1 MIYYVVVLLLGIII
15 VLLFALTKSR
25 QLQVSRDLDQTE
37 ENIML
42 QREDSKE
49 VTEKLFEVVES
60 IGFDTQQLLFLS
72 KDNEVAFE
80 NLIKSSHG
88 IARDMEENVA
98 NTEEVNANTNEI
110 ANHSKTLNAMV
121 IKMEE
126 VTESSIDM
134 LARNKSTLDSIN
146 FSVEALKNQICTASE
161 NNENLKDDSSLIY
174 KTVEYIRNISDQTN
188 LLALNAA
195 IEAARA
201 GEAGKGFAVVADE
214 VRKLAVET
222 QMATKEIEDVVSNI
236 STRIVNSSEAMKQ
249 CNYKMLE
256 VEEVVNET
264 TGVIHHME
272 KNIAEIKKYS
282 EDITNMA
289 KEQTYSI
296 TEIEHAMDEVST
308 TVQNTSHMASEAIDL
323 IDGQQKKNHEI
334 ISFSNKLSEMAEELQ
349 IVATNYK
356 GSREI
361 VFGVNPFTIPVRI
374 KETYVPVIEQ
384 VCNKIGYR
392 ARTIIVKDYDA
403 LSETVGKGIIDIGWF
418 SPFAYVNAHRKH
430 NIRAIV
436 SPSVKGKI
444 SYNGYIITRKDSGIN
459 SLRDLKG
466 KHFGYV
472 DVNSASGYLYARDL
486 MESEGINPD
495 EDFSN
500 ISFLGNH
507 QNVINAVLNGYIDG
521 GATYN
526 EAFEDAREM
535 GLPMDRIN
543 IIART
548 THIPKDALAARPDME
563 EELLEQL
570 KQAFISLEEKDI
582 ADRDISID
590 GFIEVQDSSYD
601 VIRKIM

>member
-1 MIYYVVVLLLGIII
+1 MIYYVVVFLLGIII
-15 VLLFALTKSR
+15 VLSFALTKSR
-25 QLQVSRDLDQTE
+25 QLQVSRDLDQTK

-146 FSVEALKNQICTASE
+146 FSVEALKNQICIASE

-249 CNYKMLE
+249 CNSKMLE

-289 KEQTYSI
+289 KEQTHSI

-308 TVQNTSHMASEAIDL
+308 TVQNTSYMAGEAIDL
-323 IDGQQKKNHEI
+323 IDGQQKKNDEI

-356 GSREI
+356 GNREI

-548 THIPKDALAARPDME
+548 TDIPKDALAARPDME

-582 ADRDISID
+582 ADRDIPID
-590 GFIEVQDSSYD
+590 GFIEVQDSAYD

>member
-25 QLQVSRDLDQTE
+25 QLQVSRDLDQTK

-146 FSVEALKNQICTASE
+146 FSVEALKNQICIASE

-249 CNYKMLE
+249 CNSKMLE

-289 KEQTYSI
+289 KEQTHSI

-308 TVQNTSHMASEAIDL
+308 TVQNTSYMAGEAIDL
-323 IDGQQKKNHEI
+323 IDGQQKKNDEI

-356 GSREI
+356 GNREI

-486 MESEGINPD
+486 MESEGVNTN

-507 QNVINAVLNGYIDG
+507 QNVIEAVLNGYIDG

-548 THIPKDALAARPDME
+548 TDIPKDALAARPDME

-590 GFIEVQDSSYD
+590 GFIEVQDSAYD